1 MHYVDT
7 SALVKLIAAE
17 EHSPAIRAWVAE
29 HRALVTS
36 DLTRTE
42 LMRAV
47 VRVHPDRAH
56 RVRALLESV
65 ETVGLTRRALD
76 EAGRLAQPAL
86 RSLDAI
92 HLAVALSFG
101 DDLESFVTYDDR
113 LGDAAQRAGL
123 TVGAPRT

>member
-1 MHYVDT
+1 M
-7 SALVKLIAAE
+7 
-17 EHSPAIRAWVAE
+17 
-29 HRALVTS
+29 TS

-65 ETVGLTRRALD
+65 ETIGLTRRALD
-76 EAGRLAQPAL
+76 EAGRLAPPAL
-86 RSLDAI
+86 RSIDAV

-101 DDLESFVTYDDR
+101 DDLQSFVTYDDR
-113 LGDAAQRAGL
+113 LGHAARRTGL
-123 TVGAPRT
+123 TVEAPRA